1 MLRHANTGASEF
13 IDQIKFRGHIPAL
26 DGLRGIAILL
36 VLMLHFYFAGE
47 ERINAAYPIIGP
59 LITKLAMAGHYG
71 VPLFFVLSGFLI
83 TGILVDSRGS
93 SNYFRVFYMRRFLRI
108 FPLYYAT
115 LCVVLLILPHFVT
128 FAVDGQSV
136 LSRQVWL
143 WTYLINAPW
152 SGGGWAAEGV
162 FQLGHFW
169 SLCVEEHFYILWP
182 LVVYVLS
189 SRSLSRVCLGGIVL
203 GVVFRIAHS
212 IPESP
217 VILGWSTLT
226 SADGLFVGS
235 LLAIGLRDPNACLK
249 IGKWF
254 RRVMLISGTLVVAQ
268 IFIPRRLHETW
279 WWAFCELNFV
289 VFFGALLVAAL
300 CAKGALS
307 RILKSRILCNFGK
320 YSYGIYVIH
329 MVCQPAFERLF
340 CHMDLLSGRAVTPLL
355 GQFVFYS
362 MTITSSYLLAYGSYH
377 LMEKHFL
384 SLKRHFDYKSATS
397 AIPA

>member
-36 VLMLHFYFAGE
+36 VLMLHFYYEGE
-47 ERINAAYPIIGP
+47 GIINAAYPLIGP
-59 LITKLAMAGHYG
+59 LVTKLAMSGYYG

-83 TGILVDSRGS
+83 TGILVDSRT
-93 SNYFRVFYMRRFLRI
+93 NPRFFRSFYMRRFLRI

-115 LCVVLLILPHFVT
+115 LCFILIILPQFVT
-128 FAVDGQSV
+128 FAADGQGV
-136 LSRQVWL
+136 LSRQLWL

-182 LVVYVLS
+182 LVVYVLPL
-189 SRSLSRVCLGGIVL
+189 RSLNRVCLGGIGIGL
-203 GVVFRIAHS
+203 TLRILHS
-212 IPESP
+212 MPGSPE
-217 VILGWSTLT
+217 ILGWSTLT
-226 SADGLFVGS
+226 KADGLFVGS
-235 LLAIGLRDPNACLK
+235 LLSIWLREPSACQQV
-249 IGKWF
+249 GKWF
-254 RRVMLISGTLVVAQ
+254 RRVLWISGILVIGE
-268 IFIPRRLHETW
+268 IFVPRRLNGTW
-279 WWAFCELNFV
+279 WWPFCELNFV

-300 CAKGALS
+300 CAQGQFL
-307 RILKSRILCNFGK
+307 RILKSSVLCSFGK

-329 MVCQPAFERLF
+329 MVCQPVFEKLF
-340 CHMDLLSGRAVTPLL
+340 AHRTLLSGTIVAPLV
-355 GQFVFYS
+355 GQLVFYAL
-362 MTITSSYLLAYGSYH
+362 TITTSWLLALVSFH

-384 SLKRHFDYKSATS
+384 SLKRHFEYRST
-397 AIPA
+397 PA